1 MNSNEMFS
9 QGLSKQIE
17 HSTKDNDFVTDD
29 SDSEEIRRN
38 YLGLVNNK
46 SNKQHDIR
54 NAMED
59 VGKIAMEQ
67 NNSLSDVS
75 NDQVTI
81 TYRYKEKS
89 SSNPKTSSF
98 VKEYSY
104 FLIGRLPFCE
114 ISFGNSDRSISRIQ
128 AIVYIINGDY
138 SVGASGIMIE
148 NGEFSYPVSEI
159 TIAGN
164 LNNIFQN
171 ITLADDLEFN
181 YSTNSPTMHVEG
193 MIVGGK

>member
-1 MNSNEMFS
+1 MATTNLYFENGSKTFNE
-9 QGLSKQIE
+9 LIK
-17 HSTKDNDFVTDD
+17 
-29 SDSEEIRRN
+29 SE
-38 YLGLVNNK
+38 NK
-46 SNKQHDIR
+46 LLYIK
-54 NAMED
+54 E
-59 VGKIAMEQ
+59 
-67 NNSLSDVS
+67 
-75 NDQVTI
+75 TI
-81 TYRYKEKS
+81 GHGT
-89 SSNPKTSSF
+89 N
-98 VKEYSY
+98 
-104 FLIGRLPFCE
+104 
-114 ISFGNSDRSISRIQ
+114 
-128 AIVYIINGDY
+128 IINGDY